1 MRKRARTKSTLPAH
15 TSMAA
20 AAAAVL
26 ASSLILSGCGS
37 DASSGA
43 SAGASK
49 APTTL
54 TVVTHDSFSL
64 PDALIKGFE
73 KESGLTVKL
82 VASGDAGQ
90 LTNKLVLTK
99 DSPMGDVAFGVDNTF
114 ASRALEAGVFADGTR
129 VDSAAGAKAYD
140 LPGDDK
146 GALTPV
152 DNGNVCLN
160 VDTTWFAKHSL
171 TPPSTL
177 DDLLKPAYKNLTV
190 LPGAATSSP
199 GMAFLLTT
207 IAAEGDSWPTY
218 WKKLIANG
226 AELTQGWSD
235 AYEVDFTAGGGKGT
249 KPIVLSYD
257 SSPAFTVADGKTST
271 QALLDTCFTQVE
283 YAGVLTGAK
292 NPDGAKKFLDFL
304 LTPAVQKALP
314 DAMYVF
320 PVVADTPLPAD
331 WAAFAPR
338 PTKPWTV
345 DPAQIDSHRD
355 EWLRT
360 WTDVTSR

>member
-1 MRKRARTKSTLPAH
+1 MRKRARTSSVGKPTLISAL
-15 TSMAA
+15 SIV
-20 AAAAVL
+20 VL
-26 ASSLILSGCGS
+26 SSLALSGCGS
-37 DASSGA
+37 DNATGA
-43 SAGASK
+43 TK
-49 APTTL
+49 KTPTTL

-64 PDALIKGFE
+64 PDELVKKFE
-73 KESGLTVKL
+73 TESGLTVKF
-82 VASGDAGQ
+82 VAGGDAGQ

-129 VDSAAGAKAYD
+129 VDDGAGVKAYD

-146 GALTPV
+146 AALTPV
-152 DNGNVCLN
+152 DSGNVCLN
-160 VDTTWFAKHSL
+160 IDTTWFAKHHQ

-177 DDLLKPAYKNLTV
+177 DDLLKPAYKDLLV

-207 IAAEGDSWPTY
+207 IAAQGDAWPAY
-218 WKKLIANG
+218 WTKLLANG

-249 KPIVLSYD
+249 RPIVLSYD

-271 QALLDTCFTQVE
+271 AALLDTCFTQVE
-283 YAGVLTGAK
+283 YAGVLSGAK
-292 NPDGAKKFLDFL
+292 NPEGAEKFLEFL
-304 LTPAVQKALP
+304 VSPEVQKALP
-314 DAMYVF
+314 DSMYVF
-320 PVVADTPLPAD
+320 PVVEGTALPAD
-331 WAAFAPR
+331 WSTFATR
-338 PTKPWTV
+338 PTTTWKV
-345 DPAQIDSHRD
+345 DPAQIDAHRD